1 MEQDSYGG
9 GTYKECVTVR
19 VYAHSRHSGPRS
31 ILWVWNTLQE
41 YLELGRKVEKFFVRK
56 FSKNCM
62 RKRDHGLL
70 EEVTGSGTT
79 VDGTLH

>member
-1 MEQDSYGG
+1 MGRE
-9 GTYKECVTVR
+9 
-19 VYAHSRHSGPRS
+19 VYSG
-31 ILWVWNTLQE
+31 VWNTLQE

-70 EEVTGSGTT
+70 EEVTQEWNDL
-79 VDGTLH
+79 DGTLH